1 MPLVHAAT
9 ISSVVMSRLSVSLR
23 FTDQRST
30 PRGGAA
36 SAAAS
41 GASGT
46 SEYAGAFSLSETA
59 APLPSRPMPSTTIGL
74 LQPLQR
80 IFTRLPRTLS
90 SLMVYFEPQDS
101 QVTFMFFLYLREV
114 AQAATPG
121 YPRRIERIPNFDP
134 CPNLRWPVDR
144 KPFLARV
151 RAPR

>member
-1 MPLVHAAT
+1 MPLFHAAA
-9 ISSVVMSRLSVSLR
+9 ISSVLMSRLSVSLR
-23 FTDQRST
+23 FTDQRSP
-30 PRGGAA
+30 PRAAA
-36 SAAAS
+36 SS

-59 APLPSRPMPSTTIGL
+59 PLPPRALPPGALPSRAMPSTTIGL

-114 AQAATPG
+114 AEAATPG
-121 YPRRIERIPNFDP
+121 YPRQIERIPNFD
-134 CPNLRWPVDR
+134 
-144 KPFLARV
+144 
-151 RAPR
+151 

>member
-1 MPLVHAAT
+1 MPLFQAAT

-30 PRGGAA
+30 PRDPA
-36 SAAAS
+36 SS

-59 APLPSRPMPSTTIGL
+59 PLPFSGLPSRAMPSTTIGL

-101 QVTFMFFLYLREV
+101 QVTFMFFLNLREV
-114 AQAATPG
+114 AAAATPG
-121 YPRRIERIPNFDP
+121 YPRQIERIPNFDP
-134 CPNLRWPVDR
+134 RPNLRLPGER
-144 KPFLARV
+144 TPSLARV
-151 RAPR
+151 